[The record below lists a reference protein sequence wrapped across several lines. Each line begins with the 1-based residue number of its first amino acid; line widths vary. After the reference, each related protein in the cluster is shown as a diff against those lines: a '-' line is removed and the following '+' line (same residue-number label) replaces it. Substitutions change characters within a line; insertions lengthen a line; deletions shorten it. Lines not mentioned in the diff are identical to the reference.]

1 MAEVTASSMHDA
13 RDTEDTRLLA
23 AGEHGALI
31 ESYFETILQ
40 RCRVRCRSEDD
51 ALDCAQAVFVRLLA
65 ELRRGRRYSV
75 PYRVVVHK
83 VIEWTTKGFY
93 ERGRAVIVEFD
104 DDLPE
109 EVFRPADPY
118 ADVETRYDLERALAK
133 LRKPR
138 SASPAAL
145 KEIVPSLSKRAAL
158 SGSPS
163 ACLTAAYEVST
174 MYICRIRS
182 RRQMRAGTGR
192 PSSVGPS
199 MTVGRCSSNAA
210 ATSAGC

>member
-13 RDTEDTRLLA
+13 RDAEDTRLLA

-31 ESYFETILQ
+31 ESYFETIIQ
-40 RCRVRCRSEDD
+40 RCRVRCRTEDD

-118 ADVETRYDLERALAK
+118 ADVETRYDLERALAGLPQGDREIAR
-133 LRKPR
+133 LRYLDGVEIERVAELTGKKRNAVDQALHR
-138 SASPAAL
+138 SRKVL
-145 KEIVPSLSKRAAL
+145 KEAL
-158 SGSPS
+158 
-163 ACLTAAYEVST
+163 A
-174 MYICRIRS
+174 
-182 RRQMRAGTGR
+182 
-192 PSSVGPS
+192 
-199 MTVGRCSSNAA
+199 
-210 ATSAGC
+210 